1 MALSIK
7 VEGLDKLVKALS
19 QIQGMQEPLAE
30 AMELYLE
37 KVVQDAKNIVPV
49 RTGTLQ
55 RSIMWQG
62 GEGEYRVGS
71 RVHYAPYVEYGT
83 SRMAPRPFL
92 GPAML
97 WNLQMLKEA
106 LLDKVEEWLRRRGE

>member
-19 QIQGMQEPLAE
+19 QIQGMQGPLAE

-37 KVVQDAKNIVPV
+37 RVVTDAKNIVPV

-71 RVHYAPYVEYGT
+71 RVFYAPYVEYGT

-97 WNLQMLKEA
+97 WNLPMLKEA
-106 LLDKVEEWLRRRGE
+106 LLDKVEEWMRRRGE